1 MSDWIIGSCTEMA
14 RLWFLAKVRSNS
26 QAVRFDEL
34 GPIIAGERGSLLV
47 CPDNDAEK
55 RLLLSQGKL

>member
-1 MSDWIIGSCTEMA
+1 MA

-34 GPIIAGERGSLLV
+34 GPIVVGERGSLLV